1 MPNCKKVRPLI
12 KRKSFNM
19 IKTTNNRDNIIDR
32 KQNSCYK
39 IVQVVKGKHEQNQA
53 RNGIYKKKV
62 IR

>member
-39 IVQVVKGKHEQNQA
+39 IVQVVKGKHEQN
-53 RNGIYKKKV
+53 
-62 IR
+62 